1 MFKTKNKYCM
11 VLGNILV
18 IDPKSTSTKIAVFEN
33 SKMSFL
39 TTIRHNMHDL
49 AEFATIPDQLT
60 YRKEAILK
68 LLGDNDFSLSNFEIV
83 IARGGLTK
91 PVKSGIYAIN
101 EAMQR
106 DLRIGV
112 MGQHAT
118 NLGGLLASEIAA
130 LTSGAHAI
138 TADPGV
144 MDELDEIARLSGH
157 PLFQRKS
164 IFHALNQKTV
174 ARKYA
179 KSQSKRY
186 EDLNLIV
193 VHVGGGGISVGAHRK
208 GLVVDVNQCY
218 DGDGPFSLERTGS
231 LPVGDVVRLCF
242 SGNYTQTEITQMIT
256 SRGGMMGYLGT
267 TSFEEVERKIDE
279 GDKYAELILFGMAY
293 QVAKEVGAMVSVFEE
308 QPDAILLSGD
318 IFHSRRF
325 GNYLFN
331 KIQRFAPVS
340 VFPNEDEIDALAENA
355 GRVLKGEAEILQYS

>member
-1 MFKTKNKYCM
+1 M

-49 AEFATIPDQLT
+49 SEFATIPDQLT

-68 LLGDNDFSLSNFEIV
+68 LLKDNDFSINNFEIV

-91 PVKSGIYAIN
+91 PVSSGIYAIN
-101 EAMQR
+101 DAIKR

-112 MGQHAT
+112 MGQHAI
-118 NLGGLLASEIAA
+118 NLGGLLASEIAS
-130 LTSGAHAI
+130 LTSTGALSL

-144 MDELDEIARLSGH
+144 MDELDEVARLSGH

-179 KSQSKRY
+179 KTQNKKY

-193 VHVGGGGISVGAHRK
+193 VHVGGGGISVGAHRN

-231 LPVGDVVRLCF
+231 LPIGDVVRLCF

-279 GDKYAELILFGMAY
+279 GDKYAELILLGMAY
-293 QVAKEVGAMVSVFEE
+293 QVAKEVGAMVSVFEQ

-325 GNYLFN
+325 GNYMFN
-331 KIQRFAPVS
+331 KIERFAPVS
-340 VFPNEDEIDALAENA
+340 VYPNEDEIDALAENA
-355 GRVLKGEAEILQYS
+355 VRVLKGEAEILQYS

>member
-1 MFKTKNKYCM
+1 M

-18 IDPKSTSTKIAVFEN
+18 IDPKNTSTRIAVFEN

-39 TTIRHNMHDL
+39 TTIRHNIHDL
-49 AEFATIPDQLT
+49 SAFPTIQDQLT

-68 LLGDNDFSLSNFEIV
+68 LLRDNNFAIDEFEII

-91 PVKSGIYAIN
+91 PVSSGIYAIN
-101 EAMQR
+101 EAMKR

-118 NLGGLLASEIAA
+118 NLGGLLASELSA
-130 LTSGAHAI
+130 LTTGARAI

-144 MDELDEIARLSGH
+144 MDELDEVARLSGH

-164 IFHALNQKTV
+164 VFHALNQKSV

-179 KSQSKRY
+179 KSISKQY

-208 GLVVDVNQCY
+208 GRVVDVNQCY
-218 DGDGPFSLERTGS
+218 DGDGPFSLERSGS
-231 LPVGDVVRLCF
+231 LPVGDLVRLCF
-242 SGNYTQTEITQMIT
+242 SGDYTQTEIMQMIT
-256 SRGGMMGYLGT
+256 THGGMMGYLGT
-267 TSFEEVERKIDE
+267 TNFEEIERKINE
-279 GDKYAELILFGMAY
+279 GDNYAAFILSGMAY

-308 QPDAILLSGD
+308 QPDAILLSGEL
-318 IFHSRRF
+318 FHSPRF
-325 GNYLFN
+325 GNYLF
-331 KIQRFAPVS
+331 KRIQRFAPVS

-355 GRVLKGEAEILQYS
+355 IRVLKQEVEILQYS

>member
-1 MFKTKNKYCM
+1 M
-11 VLGNILV
+11 VPGNILV
-18 IDPKSTSTKIAVFEN
+18 IDSKNTSTKIAVFED

-39 TTIRHNMHDL
+39 TTIRHNQNDL
-49 AEFATIPDQLT
+49 SEFAAIPDQLLF
-60 YRKEAILK
+60 RKQAILK
-68 LLGDNDFSLSNFEIV
+68 LLKDNDFPVDNFEII

-91 PVKSGIYAIN
+91 PLTSGIYAIN
-101 EAMQR
+101 EAMKR
-106 DLRIGV
+106 DLRIGI

-118 NLGGLLASEIAA
+118 NLGGLLAIEIAA
-130 LTSGAHAI
+130 LTSGAHAL

-179 KSQSKRY
+179 KSQNKLY

-193 VHVGGGGISVGAHRK
+193 VHVGGGGISVGAHRN

-218 DGDGPFSLERTGS
+218 DGEGPFSLERTGS
-231 LPVGDVVRLCF
+231 LPLGDVVRLCF
-242 SGNYTQTEITQMIT
+242 SGQYTQTEILQMIT
-256 SRGGMMGYLGT
+256 SRGGIMGYLGT

-279 GDKYAELILFGMAY
+279 GDKYAELILQGMAY
-293 QVAKEVGAMVSVFEE
+293 QVAKEVGAMATVFEE
-308 QPDAILLSGD
+308 KPDAILLSGNV
-318 IFHSRRF
+318 FHSQRF

-331 KIQRFAPVS
+331 KVQRFAPVS
-340 VFPNEDEIDALAENA
+340 FFPNEDEIEALAENA
-355 GRVLKGEAEILQYS
+355 VRVLKGEAEILQYI

>member
-1 MFKTKNKYCM
+1 M

-18 IDPKSTSTKIAVFEN
+18 IDSKNTSTKIAVFEN

-60 YRKEAILK
+60 YRKQAILK
-68 LLGDNDFSLSNFEIV
+68 LLKDNDFAVNNFEIV

-91 PVKSGIYAIN
+91 PVTSGIYAIN
-101 EAMQR
+101 DAMKR
-106 DLRIGV
+106 DLRIGI

-118 NLGGLLASEIAA
+118 NLGGLLASEIAM
-130 LTSGAHAI
+130 LTSGAHAL

-144 MDELDEIARLSGH
+144 MDELDEIARLTGH

-179 KSQSKRY
+179 KSQNKQY

-193 VHVGGGGISVGAHRK
+193 VHVGGGGISVGAHRN

-231 LPVGDVVRLCF
+231 LPIGDVVRLCF
-242 SGNYTQTEITQMIT
+242 TGQYTQTEIMQMIT
-256 SRGGMMGYLGT
+256 SRGGVMGYLGT
-267 TSFEEVERKIDE
+267 TSFEDVERKIDE
-279 GDKYAELILFGMAY
+279 GDKYAELILLGMAY
-293 QVAKEVGAMVSVFEE
+293 QVAKEVGAMVTVFEE
-308 QPDAILLSGD
+308 KPDAILLSGD
-318 IFHSRRF
+318 VFHSQRF

-340 VFPNEDEIDALAENA
+340 VYPNEDEIDALAENA
-355 GRVLKGEAEILQYS
+355 MRVLKGEAEILQYM

>member
-1 MFKTKNKYCM
+1 M

-18 IDPKSTSTKIAVFEN
+18 IDPKNTSTKVAVFEN

-39 TTIRHNMHDL
+39 TTIKHNMHDL
-49 AEFATIPDQLT
+49 AECATIPDQLP
-60 YRKEAILK
+60 YRKQAILK
-68 LLGDNDFSLSNFEIV
+68 LLKDNDFAINNFEIV

-91 PVKSGIYAIN
+91 PVSSGIYEIN
-101 EAMQR
+101 DAMKE
-106 DLRIGV
+106 DLRKGV
-112 MGQHAT
+112 MGQHAI
-118 NLGGLLASEIAA
+118 NLGGLLASEIAS
-130 LTSGAHAI
+130 LTTSGARAL

-144 MDELDEIARLSGH
+144 MDELDEVARLSGH

-179 KSQSKRY
+179 KSLNKQY

-193 VHVGGGGISVGAHRK
+193 VHVGGGGISVGAHRN
-208 GLVVDVNQCY
+208 GMVVDVNQCY
-218 DGDGPFSLERTGS
+218 DGDGPYSLERSGS
-231 LPVGDVVRLCF
+231 LPIGDVVRLCF
-242 SGNYTQTEITQMIT
+242 SGAYTQTEIMKMIT

-279 GDKYAELILFGMAY
+279 GDKYAELILLLGMAY
-293 QVAKEVGAMVSVFEE
+293 QVAKEVGAMVSVFEQ

-325 GNYLFN
+325 GNYMFN
-331 KIQRFAPVS
+331 KIERFAPVS

-355 GRVLKGEAEILQYS
+355 VRVLKGEAEILQYT

>member
-1 MFKTKNKYCM
+1 M

-18 IDPKSTSTKIAVFEN
+18 IDPKNTSTKIAVFEN

-39 TTIRHNMHDL
+39 TTIRHNKHDL
-49 AEFATIPDQLT
+49 AEFATIPDQLE
-60 YRKEAILK
+60 YRKQAILK
-68 LLGDNDFSLSNFEIV
+68 LLKDNDFSINHFEIV
-83 IARGGLTK
+83 IARGGLSK
-91 PVKSGIYAIN
+91 PVTSGIYAIN
-101 EAMQR
+101 EAMKR

-112 MGQHAT
+112 MGQHAI
-118 NLGGLLASEIAA
+118 NLGGLLASEIAK
-130 LTSGAHAI
+130 LTSGAHAL

-144 MDELDEIARLSGH
+144 MDELDEVARLSGH

-179 KSQSKRY
+179 LSQNKQY

-193 VHVGGGGISVGAHRK
+193 VHVGGGGISVGAHRN

-218 DGDGPFSLERTGS
+218 DGDGPFSPERTGS

-242 SGNYTQTEITQMIT
+242 SGHYTQTEIMQMIT

-279 GDKYAELILFGMAY
+279 GDKYAELILTGMAY
-293 QVAKEVGAMVSVFEE
+293 QVAKEVGAMATVFDD

-318 IFHSRRF
+318 VFHSRRF

-340 VFPNEDEIDALAENA
+340 VYPNEDEIDALAENA
-355 GRVLKGEAEILQYS
+355 MRVLKGEAEILQYA

>member
-1 MFKTKNKYCM
+1 M

-18 IDPKSTSTKIAVFEN
+18 IDPKNTSTKIAVFEN

-39 TTIRHNMHDL
+39 TTIRHNKHDL
-49 AEFATIPDQLT
+49 AEFATIPDQLE
-60 YRKEAILK
+60 YRKQAILK
-68 LLGDNDFSLSNFEIV
+68 LLKDNDFSINHFEIV
-83 IARGGLTK
+83 IARGGLSK
-91 PVKSGIYAIN
+91 PVTSGIYAIN
-101 EAMQR
+101 DAMKR

-112 MGQHAT
+112 MGQHAI
-118 NLGGLLASEIAA
+118 NLGGLLASEIAK
-130 LTSGAHAI
+130 LTSGAHAL

-144 MDELDEIARLSGH
+144 MDELDEVARLSGH

-179 KSQSKRY
+179 LSQNKQY

-193 VHVGGGGISVGAHRK
+193 VHVGGGGISVGAHRN

-218 DGDGPFSLERTGS
+218 DGDGPFSPERTGS

-242 SGNYTQTEITQMIT
+242 SGHYTQTEIMQMIT

-279 GDKYAELILFGMAY
+279 GDKYAELILTGMAY
-293 QVAKEVGAMVSVFEE
+293 QVAKEVGAMATVFDD
-308 QPDAILLSGD
+308 QLDAILLSGD
-318 IFHSRRF
+318 VFHSRRF

-340 VFPNEDEIDALAENA
+340 VYPNEDEIDALAENA
-355 GRVLKGEAEILQYS
+355 MRVLKGEAEILQYA

>member
-1 MFKTKNKYCM
+1 M

-18 IDPKSTSTKIAVFEN
+18 IDSKNTSTKIAVFEN

-60 YRKEAILK
+60 FRKQAILK
-68 LLGDNDFSLSNFEIV
+68 LLEDNDFSINNFEII

-91 PVKSGIYAIN
+91 PVTSGIYAIN
-101 EAMQR
+101 DAMKR
-106 DLRIGV
+106 DLRIGI

-118 NLGGLLASEIAA
+118 NLGGLLASEIAM
-130 LTSGAHAI
+130 LTSGGYAL

-144 MDELDEIARLSGH
+144 MDELDEVARLSGH

-179 KSQSKRY
+179 KSQNKLY
-186 EDLNLIV
+186 EDLNLII
-193 VHVGGGGISVGAHRK
+193 VHVGGGGISVGAHRN

-231 LPVGDVVRLCF
+231 LPIGDVVRLCF
-242 SGNYTQTEITQMIT
+242 SGQYTQTEIMQMIT
-256 SRGGMMGYLGT
+256 SRGGVMGYLGT
-267 TSFEEVERKIDE
+267 TSFEEVERKIDD
-279 GDKYAELILFGMAY
+279 GDKYAELILLGMAY
-293 QVAKEVGAMVSVFEE
+293 QVAKEVGAMVTVFED

-318 IFHSRRF
+318 VFHSRRF

-340 VFPNEDEIDALAENA
+340 VYPNEDEIEALAENA
-355 GRVLKGEAEILQYS
+355 LRVLKGEAEILQYL